1 MSKIKVSLSQEASKL
16 LLELMEMYG
25 HTSPTHTAN
34 VALFNL
40 MRLLKQQQP
49 PSEGNNDQDQIKA
62 HQIL

>member
-34 VALFNL
+34 VAIFNL
-40 MRLLKQQQP
+40 MRLLKQQP
-49 PSEGNNDQDQIKA
+49 PSEGNNDQNQIKA

>member
-40 MRLLKQQQP
+40 MRLLKQQP
-49 PSEGNNDQDQIKA
+49 PSEGNNDQNEIKA

>member
-40 MRLLKQQQP
+40 MRLLKQQP

>member
-34 VALFNL
+34 VAIFNL
-40 MRLLKQQQP
+40 MRLLKQQP